1 MFAVGRRAASLLV
14 AIGLVSVSGACV
26 PGDQV
31 TSGGETATFTG
42 RLVAGRAEFEG
53 SMFDCEWLIGADG
66 RRLTLIYP
74 SGFEPRYHPF
84 RLVDASGEVFAEEG
98 DILRITYVTGGIG
111 ESICPGEVQAAETVE
126 RVSPPPTRRP
136 SGP

>member
-1 MFAVGRRAASLLV
+1 MFVIGCRRAVVLL

-26 PGDQV
+26 PGYQV
-31 TSGGETATFTG
+31 TSRGETATFTG
-42 RLVAGRAEFEG
+42 RLVAGRAEFDG
-53 SMFDCEWLIGADG
+53 DVVDCDWLIGADS

-84 RLVDASGEVFAEEG
+84 RLVDASGDVFAEEG

-111 ESICPGEVQAAETVE
+111 ESVCPGEVQAAETVE
-126 RVSPPPTRRP
+126 RVSPAPTRRP

>member
-1 MFAVGRRAASLLV
+1 MFVIGCRRAVVLL

-26 PGDQV
+26 PGYQV
-31 TSGGETATFTG
+31 TSRGETATFTG
-42 RLVAGRAEFEG
+42 RLVAGRAEFDG
-53 SMFDCEWLIGADG
+53 NMLDCDWLIGADG

-74 SGFEPRYHPF
+74 PDLEQRYHPF
-84 RLVDASGEVFAEEG
+84 RLLDASGEVFAEEG

-111 ESICPGEVQAAETVE
+111 ESVCPGEVQAAETVE
-126 RVSPPPTRRP
+126 RVSPAPTRRP

>member
-1 MFAVGRRAASLLV
+1 MFASERRGAAALL
-14 AIGLVSVSGACV
+14 AIGLVWVSGACV
-26 PGDQV
+26 PGYQV

-42 RLVAGRAEFEG
+42 RLMAGRAEFDG
-53 SMFDCEWLIGADG
+53 DMLDCDWLIGADG

-74 SGFEPRYHPF
+74 PGFEQRYHPF
-84 RLVDASGEVFAEEG
+84 RLLDASGEVFAEEG

-111 ESICPGEVQAAETVE
+111 ESVCPGEVQAAETVE
-126 RVSPPPTRRP
+126 RVSPAPTPRP